1 MRTRGARE
9 LGGGFGVC
17 GSRKLSADPSSLTP
31 PPLQDALHT
40 FPQLQVEQSGE
51 GSPEDGAV
59 RLRPAGEPYNR
70 KTLSKLKR
78 SVVRAQV
85 RAGERRGGWGEAGP
99 VGWERSYPLL
109 GVGLRLFHPFCP
121 GVQG

>member
-1 MRTRGARE
+1 MG
-9 LGGGFGVC
+9 LGCAGPEGC
-17 GSRKLSADPSSLTP
+17 PTDPSPSLP
-31 PPLQDALHT
+31 QDALHT

-85 RAGERRGGWGEAGP
+85 GPGRAGRAGERG
-99 VGWERSYPLL
+99 
-109 GVGLRLFHPFCP
+109 CP
-121 GVQG
+121 GLGGY

>member
-1 MRTRGARE
+1 MCE
-9 LGGGFGVC
+9 
-17 GSRKLSADPSSLTP
+17 SRKLSADPSSPPTP
-31 PPLQDALHT
+31 QDALHT

-85 RAGERRGGWGEAGP
+85 RPWEGRGLRGGGAPPVAGR
-99 VGWERSYPLL
+99 GLKLL
-109 GVGLRLFHPFCP
+109 HPFCP